1 MAQVL
6 RPFANDEADVAAQRL
21 VQKFGS
27 PARLLSAPATAI
39 LEALHDRPALGA
51 FLVAARDFADFAARA
66 IVVGEPVDPCSAQM
80 RRYLTATIGMR
91 QTETVVAIYLD
102 AADAFLA
109 SELLSMGS
117 ENTTNFPTRTL
128 IARALETGARGIVL
142 AHNHPSGLATPSEQD
157 REATDHLRAL
167 SAHLGIELIDH
178 LIVTG
183 NQVFSMARGA
193 PI

>member
-1 MAQVL
+1 M
-6 RPFANDEADVAAQRL
+6 
-21 VQKFGS
+21 
-27 PARLLSAPATAI
+27 SAPATAI
-39 LEALHDRPALGA
+39 LETLHDRPALGA
-51 FLVAARDFADFAARA
+51 FLVAAREFADFAARA

-91 QTETVVAIYLD
+91 ETETVVAIYLD

-167 SAHLGIELIDH
+167 SAQLGIELVDH

-183 NQVFSMARGA
+183 NQVFSMAGGA